1 MSDPKT
7 RFSILRRRNIYFIC
21 FIGGHLSVNYSKF
34 KDYKCKKCSAK
45 HNISVC
51 SRQAVPITT
60 PGEELQNANTTLANF
75 NNKNILLQTAYAKLS
90 SFNSNKTNVVRIL
103 FDTGSQKTYVGSD
116 VKKYLHLA
124 TLRTERVF
132 VSTFGNYDSE
142 PRTVDADP
150 PKFIANGKTSVIEAL
165 LSLAKMLDM
174 LHAIMLI

>member
-1 MSDPKT
+1 MRVSDPKT
-7 RFSILRRRNIYFIC
+7 LFSILRRRNIYFIC

-51 SRQAVPITT
+51 PRQTIPVTT

-75 NNKNILLQTAYAKLS
+75 NNKNILLHTAYVKLS

-103 FDTGSQKTYVGSD
+103 FDTGSH
-116 VKKYLHLA
+116 KKYLHLP

-132 VSTFGNYDSE
+132 VDTFGNYDSE

-150 PKFIANGKTSVIEAL
+150 PKFIVNGKTIVIEAL